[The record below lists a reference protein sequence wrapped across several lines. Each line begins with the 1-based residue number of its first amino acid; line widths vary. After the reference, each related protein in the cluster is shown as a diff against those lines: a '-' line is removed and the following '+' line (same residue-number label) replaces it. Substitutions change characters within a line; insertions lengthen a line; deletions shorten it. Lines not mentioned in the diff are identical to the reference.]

1 MKKGCVVSI
10 MMLLLSMTNVKAQS
24 IAQLTTQLIL
34 DIQKLSELKSILQDM
49 YKSYQIIDKGYTD
62 IKNIAEGNF
71 NLHKL
76 FLDGLLAVS
85 PTVKNYQK
93 VVDIINTQ
101 QQIIKEYKSASRLF
115 NSGNIFSTQ
124 ELDYIGQIYNNLFN
138 LSLKDLDELAMV
150 MTDSE
155 LRMSDAERLSAI
167 DRIDKGMQDKLSFLR
182 SFNNNTSVQAL
193 QRAREQNDIGTVRSL
208 YGINK

>member
-1 MKKGCVVSI
+1 MKKWWLVCFVILIFSI
-10 MMLLLSMTNVKAQS
+10 PSAKAQS

-34 DIQKLSELKSILQDM
+34 DIQKLSELKDILQDM

-85 PTVKNYQK
+85 PTVKNYEK

-101 QQIIKEYKSASRLF
+101 LQIVKEYKAASKVF
-115 NSGNIFSTQ
+115 QSGNIFSAQ
-124 ELDYIGQIYNNLFN
+124 ELDYIGQVYGNLFN
-138 LSLKDLDELAMV
+138 LSLKDLDELTMV

-167 DRIDKGMQDKLSFLR
+167 DRIDKEMQDKLKFLR
-182 SFNNNTSVQAL
+182 SFNNSTSVQAL

-208 YGINK
+208 YGIIN

>member
-1 MKKGCVVSI
+1 MKKWCLIFISI
-10 MMLLLSMTNVKAQS
+10 LVFSCMNAKAQS
-24 IAQLTTQLIL
+24 IAQLTEQLIL

-85 PTVKNYQK
+85 PTVKNYEK

-101 QQIIKEYKSASRLF
+101 QQIVKEYKSASKLF

-124 ELDYIGQIYNNLFN
+124 ELDYISQVYNNLFN
-138 LSLKDLDELAMV
+138 LGLKDLDELAMI

-167 DRIDKGMQDKLSFLR
+167 DRIDKGMQEKLSFLR

-193 QRAREQNDIGTVRSL
+193 QRAREQNDIGTIRSL
-208 YGINK
+208 YGISN

>member
-1 MKKGCVVSI
+1 MKKGCLISI
-10 MMLLLSMTNVKAQS
+10 MMLLLSLTNVKAQS

-93 VVDIINTQ
+93 VVDIISTQ

-124 ELDYIGQIYNNLFN
+124 ELNYIGQVYNNLFN

-193 QRAREQNDIGTVRSL
+193 QRAREQNDIGTIRSL
-208 YGINK
+208 YGINN

>member
-1 MKKGCVVSI
+1 MKKACLVSI
-10 MMLLLSMTNVKAQS
+10 MMLLLSLTNVKAQS

-76 FLDGLLAVS
+76 LLAVS

-93 VVDIINTQ
+93 VLDIINTQ

-155 LRMSDAERLSAI
+155 LRMSDAERLSTI

-193 QRAREQNDIGTVRSL
+193 QRAREQNDIGTIRSL

>member
-1 MKKGCVVSI
+1 MKKWYLVLTV
-10 MMLLLSMTNVKAQS
+10 MLTLSLPSVKGQS

-34 DIQKLSELKSILQDM
+34 DIQKLSELKVILQDM

-85 PTVKNYQK
+85 PTVRNYQK

-101 QQIIKEYKSASRLF
+101 QQIVKEYKSASKVF
-115 NSGNIFSTQ
+115 KSGNIFSSQ
-124 ELDYIGQIYNNLFN
+124 ELDYIGKVYSNLFN
-138 LSLKDLDELAMV
+138 LGLKDLDELAMV

-167 DRIDKGMQDKLSFLR
+167 DRINKDMQDKLSFLR
-182 SFNNNTSVQAL
+182 RFNNNTSVQAL
-193 QRAREQNDIGTVRSL
+193 QRAREQNDIGTMRSL
-208 YGINK
+208 YGITQ

>member
-1 MKKGCVVSI
+1 MKKGCLVSI
-10 MMLLLSMTNVKAQS
+10 MMLLLSLTNVKAQS

-193 QRAREQNDIGTVRSL
+193 QRAREQNDIGTIRSL

>member
-167 DRIDKGMQDKLSFLR
+167 DRIDKGMQDKLSFLN
-182 SFNNNTSVQAL
+182 S
-193 QRAREQNDIGTVRSL
+193 
-208 YGINK
+208 

>member
-1 MKKGCVVSI
+1 MKKGCLISI
-10 MMLLLSMTNVKAQS
+10 MMLLLSLTNVKAQS

-71 NLHKL
+71 NLHKF

-93 VVDIINTQ
+93 AVDIINTQ

-124 ELDYIGQIYNNLFN
+124 EMNYIGQVYNNLFN
-138 LSLKDLDELAMV
+138 LSLKDLDELAMI

-193 QRAREQNDIGTVRSL
+193 QRAREQNDIGTIRSL
-208 YGINK
+208 YGINN